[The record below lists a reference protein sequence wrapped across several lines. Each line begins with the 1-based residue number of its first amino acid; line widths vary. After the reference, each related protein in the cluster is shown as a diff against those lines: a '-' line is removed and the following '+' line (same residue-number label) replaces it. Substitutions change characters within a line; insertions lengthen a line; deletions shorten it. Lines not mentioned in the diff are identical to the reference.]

1 MSLAT
6 AAGAEYTARE
16 RFYPEDVRAGAMS
29 AADANH
35 DWLCWKSISEWLLD
49 MSRGPKLSEWDL
61 SWDDLLAAAR
71 RALARREDA
80 LASATDQSR
89 AVLERRRDAIASIL
103 KLIERQAE
111 FIRSLNEQLRREAA
125 ERRAAKQRDSA

>member
-1 MSLAT
+1 
-6 AAGAEYTARE
+6 
-16 RFYPEDVRAGAMS
+16 MS